1 MAHFCVG
8 GTDGTFLVVSGDYVD
23 LTEDETIVCVCVWVC
38 LWVGECVCVCG
49 CVSMGESVGV
59 YAFVCGGVFVGVF
72 VFSQITGLQT
82 FLYLNSKIQQRL
94 VPP

>member
-23 LTEDETIVCVCVWVC
+23 LTEDETIVCVCVFGCVCGWVS
-38 LWVGECVCVCG
+38 VCVCVCG

-59 YAFVCGGVFVGVF
+59 YAFVWGACLWVCLSSLKLRDYKHFC
-72 VFSQITGLQT
+72 I
-82 FLYLNSKIQQRL
+82 
-94 VPP
+94 